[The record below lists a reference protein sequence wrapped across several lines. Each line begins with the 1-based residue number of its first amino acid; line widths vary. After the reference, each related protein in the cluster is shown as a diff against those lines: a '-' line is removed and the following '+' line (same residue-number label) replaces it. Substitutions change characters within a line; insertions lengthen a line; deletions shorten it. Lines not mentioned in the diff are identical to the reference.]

1 MSTHHGGSYHGGGQ
15 LPSTFDTDKVLGK
28 AYDARVLG
36 RLIKYLGPVKSDL
49 AVGAGG
55 MVMRSLSTI
64 AVPLLVGMAADR
76 ILAATETG
84 DLSGLNTIVI
94 ITIGAILLGWGG
106 RYLEELFLGYTGQKI
121 LLKVRTEMFDHLQRL
136 SLRFFD
142 QNKVGR
148 IMSRV
153 QNDVQQIQELLA
165 SGMLNV
171 VFSALT
177 LVAIASIMII
187 MNTRLALLTLTVVP
201 ALIIAAFIWQ
211 RYARQAFIKVRRAIA
226 TVNAQ
231 LQEGIAGV
239 RVTQSLTREEVN
251 SEQFEN
257 VNREHYSANVKAA
270 RLQAVM
276 WPMVETLTAIGT
288 ASVIFFGGSQV
299 LAGEIG
305 VGVLLAFMLYVRRF
319 FEPVLELTMEYVE
332 IQRSMA
338 SGARIME
345 LLDVQPEIT
354 DIPQA
359 IELPRAKEIRFK
371 GVSFGY
377 SPGVEVLHDVDLTVN
392 PGETVAIVGRTGAG
406 KSSLANLIT
415 RFYEVHKGDVTVDGH
430 NVNSLTQQSLRRQIG
445 VVTQDPFLFSGS
457 IEENIRYGRLEAS
470 REEVIQAARKARAHD
485 FIARLEHGYQ
495 TRVGERGE
503 NLSAGQRQLVCLAR
517 AILANPPILVLD
529 EATSNVDTAAERL
542 MQKSLRRLMK
552 GRTCVIIAH
561 RLSTVTNADRI
572 VVLEQGRIV
581 EMGTHQELLARKGLY
596 HDMFGALSA
605 PDLEVPNA

>member
-1 MSTHHGGSYHGGGQ
+1 MSMQHSGGPHRGGQ
-15 LPSTFDTDKVLGK
+15 LPSTFDADKMLGK
-28 AYDARVLG
+28 VYDARVVR
-36 RLIKYLGPVKSDL
+36 RLLKYLAPVKSQL
-49 AVGAGG
+49 ALGG
-55 MVMRSLSTI
+55 SGIIMRSLSTI
-64 AVPLLVGMAADR
+64 AVPYLVAIATDR
-76 ILAATETG
+76 FIQTG
-84 DLSGLNTIVI
+84 DIGGLKTIVI
-94 ITIGAILLGWGG
+94 IFIGVALLGWGG
-106 RYLEELFLGYTGQKI
+106 RYLEQLYLGYVGQRI
-121 LLKVRTEMFDHLQRL
+121 LFRMRTEMFEHLQRL
-136 SLRFFD
+136 SLSFFD
-142 QNKVGR
+142 HNKVGR

-165 SGMLNV
+165 GGMLYIV
-171 VFSALT
+171 TSVLT
-177 LVAIASIMII
+177 LVAIASVMII
-187 MNTRLALLTLTVVP
+187 MNTRLALLTLSVVP
-201 ALIIAAFIWQ
+201 ALAIVAFIWQ
-211 RYARQAFIKVRRAIA
+211 RYARRAFIRVRRAIA

-231 LQEGIAGV
+231 FQEGISGV
-239 RVTQSLTREEVN
+239 RVIQSLTREEVN
-251 SEQFEN
+251 SEQFDS
-257 VNREHYSANVKAA
+257 VNREHLIANVNAA
-270 RLQAVM
+270 KLQAVM
-276 WPMVETLTAIGT
+276 QPTVEILTAVATGL
-288 ASVIFFGGSQV
+288 VIVYGGSQV

-305 VGVLLAFMLYVRRF
+305 IGVLLAFILYIRRF
-319 FEPVLELTMEYVE
+319 FDPILELAMQYVE
-332 IQRSMA
+332 LQRAMA
-338 SGARIME
+338 SGARIFE

-354 DIPQA
+354 DIPQP
-359 IELPRAKEIRFK
+359 IELPPAKEIRFK

-377 SPGVEVLHDVDLTVN
+377 SPGVEVLHNIDLTVN

-415 RFYEVHKGDVTVDGH
+415 RFYEVHKGEVMVDGH
-430 NVNSLTQQSLRRQIG
+430 NVSSLTQQSLRRQIG

-470 REEVIQAARKARAHD
+470 HEEVVEAAKKARAHD

-517 AILANPPILVLD
+517 AILADPPILVLD
-529 EATSNVDTAAERL
+529 EATSNVDTTAERL

-552 GRTCVIIAH
+552 GRTCIIIAH

-605 PDLEVPNA
+605 PELEAPNA

>member
-1 MSTHHGGSYHGGGQ
+1 MSTHHGGGYHGGGQ
-15 LPSTFDTDKVLGK
+15 LPSTFDADKVLGK
-28 AYDARVLG
+28 VYDARVVG
-36 RLIKYLGPVKSDL
+36 RLVKYLGPVKSQL
-49 AVGAGG
+49 ALGAGG

-76 ILAATETG
+76 IYAGIQTG

-94 ITIGAILLGWGG
+94 ITVGVILLGWGG
-106 RYLEELFLGYTGQKI
+106 RYLEELFLGYVGQRI
-121 LLKVRTEMFDHLQRL
+121 LLRVRTEMFDHLQRL

-142 QNKVGR
+142 RNKVGR
-148 IMSRV
+148 LMSRV

-165 SGMLNV
+165 SGMLNII
-171 VFSALT
+171 FSALT
-177 LVAIASIMII
+177 LVAIACIMFI
-187 MNTRLALLTLTVVP
+187 MNTRLALLTLAVVP
-201 ALIIAAFIWQ
+201 ALAVAAFIWQ

-251 SEQFEN
+251 SEQFGN
-257 VNREHYSANVKAA
+257 INREHYSANVKAA
-270 RLQAVM
+270 RLQAAM

-332 IQRSMA
+332 IQRAMA
-338 SGARIME
+338 SGARILE

-354 DIPQA
+354 DMLQP
-359 IELPRAKEIRFK
+359 IELPPAKEIKFK
-371 GVSFGY
+371 GVSFSY
-377 SPGVEVLHDVDLTVN
+377 SSGVEVLHNIDLTVN
-392 PGETVAIVGRTGAG
+392 PAETVAIVGRTGAG
-406 KSSLANLIT
+406 KSSLANLIA
-415 RFYEVHKGDVTVDGH
+415 RFYEVDKGEVTVDGY
-430 NVNSLTQQSLRRQIG
+430 NVNSVTQQSLRRQIG
-445 VVTQDPFLFSGS
+445 IVTQDPFLFSGS
-457 IEENIRYGRLEAS
+457 IGDNIRYGRPEAS
-470 REEVIQAARKARAHD
+470 FQEVVEAAKKARAHD
-485 FIARLEHGYQ
+485 FAVRLEHGYQ
-495 TRVGERGE
+495 TQVGERGE

-529 EATSNVDTAAERL
+529 EATSNVDTNAERL

-552 GRTCVIIAH
+552 GRTCLIIAH
-561 RLSTVTNADRI
+561 RLSTVTHADRI
-572 VVLEQGRIV
+572 IVLEQGRIV
-581 EMGTHQELLARKGLY
+581 ETGSHRELLAKKGLY
-596 HDMFGALSA
+596 YNMFGELIAPGPEPQSA
-605 PDLEVPNA
+605 